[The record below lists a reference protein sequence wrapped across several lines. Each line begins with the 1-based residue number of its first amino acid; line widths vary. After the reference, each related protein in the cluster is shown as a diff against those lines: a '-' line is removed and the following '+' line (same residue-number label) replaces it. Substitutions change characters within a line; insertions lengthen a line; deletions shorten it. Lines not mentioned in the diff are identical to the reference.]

1 MFQQEEYQDQANVE
15 EMSHQQEYQL
25 QEIIEYQRSSTEP
38 TDISQEINLVQEEME
53 YDNETSAT
61 DVSRNPTPKSASL
74 ASFPE

>member
-53 YDNETSAT
+53 YDNETLLRTSAGT
-61 DVSRNPTPKSASL
+61 LRLRVPY
-74 ASFPE
+74 